1 MQLSLLSP
9 SWDKNYEL
17 LDSGNGQKLERFGS
31 FILSRPEPQA
41 LWHPSMADAEWE
53 RLADAVFVKS
63 QNSEEKGQWNLKPRM
78 KEQWW
83 IEYKPLGLHFRLGLT
98 AFKHVG
104 IFPEQAA
111 NWDFIAQK
119 CTEYNNPKVLNLF
132 AYTGGATMAAAH
144 GGAMVTHVDSVKQTV
159 SWARENMERSGLGSA
174 RWIVEDAMKFVNRE
188 VRRESKY
195 EGIILDPPSY
205 GRGADGEKW
214 VLNENILQMLT
225 QCKELL
231 ADGGFLVLNL
241 YSMGLSATLANTL
254 INSVF
259 GEVAKERGE
268 LFVEDSYGKKLPL
281 GVFLR
286 F

>member
-1 MQLSLLSP
+1 MKLSLLAP
-9 SWDKNYEL
+9 AWDKNYEL
-17 LDSGNGQKLERFGS
+17 LDSGNGKKLERFGS

-41 LWHPSMADAEWE
+41 LWHPSMAEAEWE
-53 RLADAVFVKS
+53 RLADATFVKS

-119 CTEYNNPKVLNLF
+119 CTEYTHPRVLNLF

-144 GGAMVTHVDSVKQTV
+144 GGAAVTHVDSVKQTV

-231 ADGGFLVLNL
+231 AEGGFLVLNL

-259 GEVAKERGE
+259 GEISKERGE